1 MIGRIIYM
9 RWQSESSWHMCW
21 LLLLLDEDPRA
32 VSNGMDDSGLE

>member
-1 MIGRIIYM
+1 MLGRIIYM

-21 LLLLLDEDPRA
+21 LLLLDEDPRA